1 MRPVPLESFFPYP
14 MTKLYLSYRETLKG
28 RKIKMTDVELAK
40 KRGEEHLKEILPA
53 IEKTF
58 VYDDTAYHLPIAFAL
73 TGTAVHDQNT
83 AREVFLKTGN
93 NPIVASE
100 FLLAEKTA
108 KRGRENAPYTGFIAD
123 TVIRKLGY
131 SLVDGS
137 ILGLALVIGSSE
149 SPGTA
154 AAICRE
160 LQEKYMLTFLA
171 GPVIPALLNNGV
183 RLGLEY
189 RLVPLGSTPASGVH
203 FVDVIARVAMM
214 FGGVTPGD
222 AQRLLMYAAERAKA
236 IVIVF
241 PGLSDDEIALVDGMR
256 LLGIP
261 ILSVGDYRGGAWIPV
276 AAEDAVRKG
285 MEEKGIRVNVT
296 AIPIPMGCSPAFEGK
311 SIRKEEMYV
320 EFGGGRS
327 PAFELLRT
335 RPAGEIED
343 GRVTVIGPEI
353 DSMKEGSANPL
364 GILIDVAGKS
374 MKKDY
379 EPVLERR
386 IHNFVNYGEGTWHVA
401 QRDLIWVRISKEAVA
416 KGVRIEHLGKL
427 LASKFRMDFPQLL
440 DAVAVTLI
448 TDPVKVAAAK
458 KEAERVYEE
467 RDARIKGM
475 RDNDVNTYYSC
486 TLCQTF
492 APNHVC
498 VITPERPAL
507 CGAISWLDGKIAY
520 EISPAGANQ
529 PVEKGTEINA
539 LNGEFDGVNRFVR
552 KASHGEID
560 RCSLYSVME
569 YPMTCCGCFEAIA
582 LMLPEVNGIM
592 VVNREFKGVTPS
604 GMSFSTLAG
613 TIGGGAQTPGFAGIS
628 KNYILSDRFLQ
639 GEGGI
644 GRLVWIPSQL
654 KEELRDRLEQKLS
667 DKGLSG
673 FVDKIADETKAT
685 TIEELMVYL
694 EKVGHPALTMKPL
707 V

>member
-1 MRPVPLESFFPYP
+1 MIRRIL
-14 MTKLYLSYRETLKG
+14 T
-28 RKIKMTDVELAK
+28 MTDVDLARK
-40 KRGEEHLKEILPA
+40 SGEEHLKSKISA
-53 IEKTF
+53 IQKTF
-58 VYDDTAYHLPIAFAL
+58 SYDETAYHLPISYAL
-73 TGTAVHDQNT
+73 TGIAVHEQKT
-83 AREVFLKTGN
+83 VAEVYAKTGN
-93 NPIVASE
+93 NSLVASE
-100 FLLAEKTA
+100 CLLAETTA
-108 KRGRENAPYTGFIAD
+108 EKGKEPEPYTGFISD

-137 ILGLALVIGSSE
+137 ILGLALVIGKPDNADS
-149 SPGTA
+149 A

-171 GPVIPALLNNGV
+171 GNVVPTLSGAGV
-183 RLGLEY
+183 KLGLDY
-189 RLVPLGSTPASGVH
+189 RLIPLGSTPSYGIH
-203 FVDVIARVAMM
+203 FVDIIARVAMM

-222 AQRLLMYAAERAKA
+222 THRLLAYAAERAKA

-241 PGLSDDEIALVDGMR
+241 PGLSDEEIAFADGMR
-256 LLGIP
+256 VLGFP
-261 ILSVGDYRGGAWIPV
+261 ILSLGGYEGGSWIPATV
-276 AAEDAVRKG
+276 ETVVSRG

-327 PAFELLRT
+327 PAFELLRL
-335 RPAGEIED
+335 RQPGEITD
-343 GRVTVIGPEI
+343 GQVTVIGPEI
-353 DSMKEGSANPL
+353 ESMKEGSANPL
-364 GILIDVAGKS
+364 GIIIEVAGKN

-386 IHNFVNYGEGTWHVA
+386 IHNFVNYGEGSWHVA
-401 QRDLIWVRISKEAVA
+401 QRDLIWVRLSKEAVA

-448 TDPVKVAAAK
+448 TDNAKVLEAK
-458 KEAERVYEE
+458 AEAEKVYAE
-467 RDARIKGM
+467 RDDRIKGM
-475 RDNDVNTYYSC
+475 RDNDVNIYYSC

-520 EISPAGANQ
+520 EMSPSGANQ
-529 PVEKGTEINA
+529 PIEKGAVINA
-539 LNGEFDGVNRFVR
+539 QNGEFEGVNRFVK
-552 KASHGEID
+552 KASHGEITQ
-560 RCSLYSVME
+560 CSLYSVME

-592 VVNREFKGVTPS
+592 VVNREFKGITPS
-604 GMSFSTLAG
+604 GMTFSTLAG

-644 GRLVWIPSQL
+644 ERLVWMPAAL
-654 KEELRDRLEQKLS
+654 REELKARLEKRLNEAGHP
-667 DKGLSG
+667 DL
-673 FVDKIADETKAT
+673 FDKIADETTAPT
-685 TIEELMVYL
+685 VEDLMVFL
-694 EKVGHPALTMKPL
+694 ERVKHPALGMKPL

>member
-1 MRPVPLESFFPYP
+1 MVDLKQSFAY
-14 MTKLYLSYRETLKG
+14 
-28 RKIKMTDVELAK
+28 
-40 KRGEEHLKEILPA
+40 EE
-53 IEKTF
+53 
-58 VYDDTAYHLPIAFAL
+58 TAYHLPISFAL
-73 TGTAVHDQNT
+73 TGIAVHDQKT
-83 AREVFLKTGN
+83 ADEVFSKTNN

-100 FLLAEKTA
+100 CILAEKTA
-108 KRGRENAPYTGFIAD
+108 TRGKEPSPYTGFIGD

-137 ILGLALVIGSSE
+137 ILGLALVVGTPGSS
-149 SPGTA
+149 GTA

-171 GPVIPALLNNGV
+171 GTIIPSLSGSGV
-183 RLGLEY
+183 KLGLDY
-189 RLVPLGSTPASGVH
+189 RLIPLGSSPSYGIH
-203 FVDVIARVAMM
+203 FVDIVARVAMM

-222 AQRLLMYAAERAKA
+222 TQRLLTYAAERAKA

-241 PGLSDDEIALVDGMR
+241 DGLTDEEIAFVDGMR
-256 LLGIP
+256 VLGFP
-261 ILSVGDYRGGAWIPV
+261 ILSLGDYQGGAWISSTP
-276 AAEDAVRKG
+276 EDVVRIG
-285 MEEKGIRVNVT
+285 MEAKGIRVNVT
-296 AIPIPMGCSPAFEGK
+296 AIPIPMGCFPAFEGK

-327 PAFELLRT
+327 TAFELLRM
-335 RPAGEIED
+335 RPANEVKD
-343 GRVTVIGPEI
+343 GQVTVIGPEI

-364 GILIDVAGKS
+364 AIIIEVAGKA

-386 IHNFVNYGEGTWHVA
+386 IHNFVNYGEGSWHVA
-401 QRDLIWVRISKEAVA
+401 QRDLIWVRLSKEVVA

-448 TDPVKVAAAK
+448 TDPEKVSAARL
-458 KEAERVYEE
+458 EAEKIYEE

-475 RDNDVNTYYSC
+475 RDNEVNTYYSC

-507 CGAISWLDGKIAY
+507 CGAISWLDGKIAF
-520 EISPAGANQ
+520 EMSPSGANQ
-529 PVEKGTEINA
+529 PVEKGAVINA
-539 LNGEFDGVNRFVR
+539 QNGEFEGVNRFIK

-569 YPMTCCGCFEAIA
+569 FPMTCCGCFEAIA

-592 VVNREFKGVTPS
+592 VVNREFKGITPS

-644 GRLVWIPSQL
+644 QRLVWLPSQL
-654 KEELRDRLEQKLS
+654 KEELKPRLVAKLNEQGLS
-667 DKGLSG
+667 D
-673 FVDKIADETKAT
+673 FFNKIADETTAT
-685 TIEELMVYL
+685 TIEELMVFL
-694 EKVGHPALTMKPL
+694 ERVKHPALAMKPL

>member
-1 MRPVPLESFFPYP
+1 
-14 MTKLYLSYRETLKG
+14 
-28 RKIKMTDVELAK
+28 MTDVELSK
-40 KRGEEHLKEILPA
+40 KRGEEQLKVEMMNLKHSFSY
-53 IEKTF
+53 EE
-58 VYDDTAYHLPIAFAL
+58 TAYHLPISFAL
-73 TGTAVHDQNT
+73 TGIAVHDPVS
-83 AREVFLKTGN
+83 AADVFTRTDN

-100 FLLAEKTA
+100 CILADKTA
-108 KRGRENAPYTGFIAD
+108 IRGKEPSPYTGFIGD

-137 ILGLALVIGSSE
+137 ILGLALVVGTPGSS
-149 SPGTA
+149 GTA

-171 GPVIPALLNNGV
+171 GTIIPSLSASGV
-183 RLGLEY
+183 RLGLDY
-189 RLVPLGSTPASGVH
+189 RLIPLGSAPSHGIH
-203 FVDVIARVAMM
+203 FVDIIARVAMM

-222 AQRLLMYAAERAKA
+222 TQRLLTYAAERAKA

-241 PGLSDDEIALVDGMR
+241 EGLTDEEIAFVDGMR
-256 LLGIP
+256 VLGFP
-261 ILSVGDYRGGAWIPV
+261 ILSLGDYQSGSWISSSP
-276 AAEDAVRKG
+276 EDVVRKG
-285 MEEKGIRVNVT
+285 MEAKGIRVNVT

-327 PAFELLRT
+327 TAFELLRM
-335 RPAGEIED
+335 RPANEIKD
-343 GRVTVIGPEI
+343 GQVTVIGPEI

-364 GILIDVAGKS
+364 GIVIEVAGKA

-386 IHNFVNYGEGTWHVA
+386 IHNFVNYGEGSWHVA
-401 QRDLIWVRISKEAVA
+401 QRDLIWVRLSKEVVA

-448 TDPVKVAAAK
+448 TDPEKVSAAR
-458 KEAERVYEE
+458 KEAEKIYEE

-475 RDNDVNTYYSC
+475 RDNEVNTYYSC

-507 CGAISWLDGKIAY
+507 CGAISWLDGKIAF
-520 EISPAGANQ
+520 EMSPSGANQ
-529 PVEKGTEINA
+529 PVEKGAIINA
-539 LNGEFDGVNRFVR
+539 QNGEFEGVNRFIK

-644 GRLVWIPSQL
+644 QRLVWLPSQL
-654 KEELRDRLEQKLS
+654 KEELKPRLVSKLNEQ
-667 DKGLSG
+667 GLND
-673 FVDKIADETKAT
+673 FFDKIADETTAT
-685 TIEELMVYL
+685 TIEELIVFL
-694 EKVGHPALTMKPL
+694 ERVKHPALAMKPL

>member
-1 MRPVPLESFFPYP
+1 MIRRIL
-14 MTKLYLSYRETLKG
+14 T
-28 RKIKMTDVELAK
+28 MTDVELARK
-40 KRGEEHLKEILPA
+40 NGEEHLKSRISA
-53 IEKTF
+53 IRNTF
-58 VYDDTAYHLPIAFAL
+58 SYEDTAYHLPISYAL
-73 TGTAVHDQNT
+73 TGIAVHEPKTVAEVYAKT
-83 AREVFLKTGN
+83 AN
-93 NPIVASE
+93 NPLVASE
-100 FLLAEKTA
+100 CLLAETTA
-108 KRGRENAPYTGFIAD
+108 GKGKEPEPYTGFIND

-137 ILGLALVIGSSE
+137 ILGMALVIGKPAGAGS
-149 SPGTA
+149 A

-171 GPVIPALLNNGV
+171 GDVVPTLSGAGV
-183 RLGLEY
+183 KLGLEY
-189 RLVPLGSTPASGVH
+189 RLIPLGSTPSYGIH
-203 FVDVIARVAMM
+203 FVDIIARVAMM

-222 AQRLLMYAAERAKA
+222 TSRLLAYAAERAKA

-241 PGLSDDEIALVDGMR
+241 PGLSDEEIAFADGMR
-256 LLGIP
+256 VLGFP
-261 ILSVGDYRGGAWIPV
+261 ILTLGGYEGGSWI
-276 AAEDAVRKG
+276 AATAETVVSRG
-285 MEEKGIRVNVT
+285 MEEKGIKVNVT

-327 PAFELLRT
+327 PAFELLRL
-335 RPAGEIED
+335 RQPGEITD
-343 GRVTVIGPEI
+343 GQVTVIGPEI
-353 DSMKEGSANPL
+353 ESMKEGSANPL
-364 GILIDVAGKS
+364 GIIIEVSGRN

-386 IHNFVNYGEGTWHVA
+386 IHNFVNYGEGSWHVA

-416 KGVRIEHLGKL
+416 KGVRIEHIGKL

-448 TDPVKVAAAK
+448 TDNAKVVEAK
-458 KEAERVYEE
+458 AEAERVYAE
-467 RDARIKGM
+467 RDDRIKGM
-475 RDNDVNTYYSC
+475 KDDDVSTYYSC

-507 CGAISWLDGKIAY
+507 CGAISWLDGKIAF
-520 EISPAGANQ
+520 EMSPSGANQ
-529 PVEKGTEINA
+529 PIEKGAVIN
-539 LNGEFDGVNRFVR
+539 LQNGEFEGVNRFVK
-552 KASHGEID
+552 KASHGEIAQ
-560 RCSLYSVME
+560 CSLYSVME

-592 VVNREFKGVTPS
+592 VVNREFKGITPS
-604 GMSFSTLAG
+604 GMTFSTLAG

-628 KNYILSDRFLQ
+628 KNYILSERFLQ

-644 GRLVWIPSQL
+644 ERLVWMPSPL
-654 KEELRDRLEQKLS
+654 KEELKVRLEKRLKEAGHP
-667 DKGLSG
+667 DL
-673 FVDKIADETKAT
+673 FDKIGDETTAE
-685 TIEELMVYL
+685 TIEDLMVFL
-694 EKVGHPALTMKPL
+694 EKVKHPALGMKPL

>member
-1 MRPVPLESFFPYP
+1 
-14 MTKLYLSYRETLKG
+14 
-28 RKIKMTDVELAK
+28 MTDVELAR
-40 KRGEEHLKEILPA
+40 KRGEEHLKDALPA
-53 IEKTF
+53 MKEIFAYE
-58 VYDDTAYHLPIAFAL
+58 DTAYHLPISFAL
-73 TGTAVHDQNT
+73 TGTAVHDLKS
-83 AREVFLKTGN
+83 ARDVYAKTDN
-93 NPIVASE
+93 NPLVASE
-100 FLLAEKTA
+100 CLLAEKTA
-108 KRGRENAPYTGFIAD
+108 LSGREPSPYTGFIGD

-137 ILGLALVIGSSE
+137 ILGLALVIGAPD

-171 GPVIPALLNNGV
+171 GPVIPALSDNGV
-183 RLGLEY
+183 RLGLDY
-189 RLVPLGSTPASGVH
+189 RLIPLGSQPAYGIH

-222 AQRLLMYAAERAKA
+222 AHRLLAYAAERAKA

-241 PGLSDDEIALVDGMR
+241 SGLTDDEIALVDGMR
-256 LLGIP
+256 VLGFP
-261 ILSVGDYRGGAWIPV
+261 ILSLGDYRGGAWIP
-276 AAEDAVRKG
+276 AEAETIVQKG
-285 MEEKGIRVNVT
+285 MEQKGIRVNVT

-327 PAFELLRT
+327 TAFELLRMLPPD
-335 RPAGEIED
+335 RVKD
-343 GRVTVIGPEI
+343 GQVTVIGPEI

-364 GILIDVAGKS
+364 GIIIEVSGKT

-386 IHNFVNYGEGTWHVA
+386 IHNFVNYGEGSWHVA
-401 QRDLIWVRISKEAVA
+401 QRDLIWVRISKEVVA
-416 KGVRIEHLGKL
+416 KGVKIEHIGKL

-440 DAVAVTLI
+440 DAVSVTLI
-448 TDPVKVAAAK
+448 TDPEKVAGARL
-458 KEAERVYEE
+458 EAEHIYEE

-475 RDNDVNTYYSC
+475 RDNDVSTYYSC

-520 EISPAGANQ
+520 EISPSGANQ
-529 PVEKGTEINA
+529 PVEKGPVINTET
-539 LNGEFDGVNRFVR
+539 GEFDGVNRFVR

-644 GRLVWIPSQL
+644 ERLVWMPSPL
-654 KEELRDRLEQKLS
+654 KEELKTRLTKKLS
-667 DKGLSG
+667 EKGLGG
-673 FVDKIADETKAT
+673 FFDKIADETTAI
-685 TIEELMVYL
+685 TIEELMVCL
-694 EKVGHPALTMKPL
+694 EKAGHPALTMKPL

>member
-1 MRPVPLESFFPYP
+1 
-14 MTKLYLSYRETLKG
+14 
-28 RKIKMTDVELAK
+28 MTDVEAAK
-40 KRGEEHLKEILPA
+40 KRGEDNLITA
-53 IEKTF
+53 IASISHTF
-58 VYDDTAYHLPIAFAL
+58 AYEETAYHLPVSFAL
-73 TGTAVHDQNT
+73 TGTEVHTPET
-83 AREVFLKTGN
+83 AHDVLLKTGN

-100 FLLAEKTA
+100 VLLADKTA
-108 KRGRENAPYTGFIAD
+108 ASGKEPAPYTGFISD

-137 ILGLALVIGSSE
+137 ILGLALIVGSPE

-171 GPVIPALLNNGV
+171 GPVIPSLSAAGV
-183 RLGLEY
+183 KLGLEY
-189 RLVPLGSTPASGVH
+189 RLVPLGSTPSSGVH
-203 FVDVIARVAMM
+203 FVDIIARVAMM

-222 AQRLLMYAAERAKA
+222 AHRLLAYAAERAKA

-241 PGLSDDEIALVDGMR
+241 PQLSDDEIAFVDGMR
-256 LLGIP
+256 VLGFP
-261 ILSVGDYRGGAWIPV
+261 ILSLGGYEGGAWIPATPDEV
-276 AAEDAVRKG
+276 VRRG
-285 MEEKGIRVNVT
+285 MEEKGIRVTVT

-311 SIRKEEMYV
+311 SIRKEEMFI

-327 PAFELLRT
+327 TAFELLRM
-335 RPAGEIED
+335 RPAGEVKD
-343 GRVTVIGPEI
+343 GQVVVIGPEI
-353 DSMKEGSANPL
+353 DAMKEGSANPL
-364 GILIDVAGKS
+364 GIIIDVAGKV

-386 IHNFVNYGEGTWHVA
+386 IHNFVNYGEGSWHVA
-401 QRDLIWVRISKEAVA
+401 QRDLIWVRLSKEAVA
-416 KGVRIEHLGKL
+416 KGVKIEHLGKL
-427 LASKFRMDFPQLL
+427 LASKFRMDFPQIL
-440 DAVAVTLI
+440 DAVSVTLI
-448 TDPVKVAAAK
+448 TDPAKVEAAR
-458 KEAERVYEE
+458 KEAENIYEE

-520 EISPAGANQ
+520 EISPSGANQ
-529 PVEKGTEINA
+529 PVEKGAVINIQ
-539 LNGEFDGVNRFVR
+539 NGEFEGVNRFVK
-552 KASHGEID
+552 KASHGEIE

-592 VVNREFKGVTPS
+592 VVNREYKGITPS

-628 KNYILSDRFLQ
+628 KNYILSERFLQ

-644 GRLVWIPSQL
+644 ERLVWIPAQL
-654 KEELRDRLEQKLS
+654 KEELRERLVKKLS
-667 DKGLSG
+667 EKGLLD
-673 FVDKIADETKAT
+673 FFDKIADETKAM
-685 TIEELMVYL
+685 TIEDLMTFL
-694 EKVGHPALTMKPL
+694 EKVGHPALSMKPL

>member
-1 MRPVPLESFFPYP
+1 MRRMRRL
-14 MTKLYLSYRETLKG
+14 
-28 RKIKMTDVELAK
+28 TDVELAK
-40 KRGEEHLKEILPA
+40 KRGGEHLRECILA
-53 IEKTF
+53 ITKTF
-58 VYDDTAYHLPIAFAL
+58 SYDDTAYHLPISFAL
-73 TGTAVHDQNT
+73 TGTAVHDKNT
-83 AREVFLKTGN
+83 AQDVFSKTGN
-93 NPIVASE
+93 NPIVALE
-100 FLLAEKTA
+100 CLLAEKTA
-108 KRGRENAPYTGFIAD
+108 KEGKENAPYTGFIGD

-137 ILGLALVIGSSE
+137 ILGLALVIGSPDS
-149 SPGTA
+149 SGTA

-171 GPVIPALLNNGV
+171 GPVISSLSGNGV
-183 RLGLEY
+183 KLGLEY
-189 RLVPLGSTPASGVH
+189 RLVPLGSTPSYGIH
-203 FVDVIARVAMM
+203 FVDIIARVAMM

-222 AQRLLMYAAERAKA
+222 AHRLLTYAAERAKA

-241 PGLSDDEIALVDGMR
+241 PGLSDDEIAFVDGMR
-256 LLGIP
+256 VLGIP
-261 ILSVGDYRGGAWIPV
+261 ILPIRDYSGGAWIP
-276 AAEDAVRKG
+276 AAADEAVRKG
-285 MEEKGIRVNVT
+285 MEAKGIRVNIT
-296 AIPIPMGCSPAFEGK
+296 AIPIPMRCSPAFEGK

-327 PAFELLRT
+327 TAFELLRM
-335 RPAGEIED
+335 RPAGEIKD
-343 GRVTVIGPEI
+343 GQVEVIGPEI

-364 GILIDVAGKS
+364 GIIIEVAGKT

-386 IHNFVNYGEGTWHVA
+386 IHNFVNYGEGSWHVA
-401 QRDLIWVRISKEAVA
+401 QRDLIWVRLSKEAVA
-416 KGVRIEHLGKL
+416 KGVKIEHIGKL

-440 DAVAVTLI
+440 DAVSVTLI
-448 TDPVKVAAAK
+448 TDPVKVAEAR
-458 KEAERVYEE
+458 KEAERIYDE
-467 RDARIKGM
+467 RDARISGM

-529 PVEKGTEINA
+529 PVEKGAVLNA
-539 LNGEFDGVNRFVR
+539 QNGEFDGVNRFVR
-552 KASHGEID
+552 KASHGEIE

-592 VVNREFKGVTPS
+592 VVNREFKGITPS

-613 TIGGGAQTPGFAGIS
+613 TIGGGSQTPGFAGIS

-644 GRLVWIPSQL
+644 ERLVWIPLQL
-654 KEELRDRLEQKLS
+654 KEELKNRLVQKLAG
-667 DKGLSG
+667 KGLDG
-673 FVDKIADETKAT
+673 FFDKIADETKAA
-685 TIEELMVYL
+685 TIEELMVWL
-694 EKVGHPALTMKPL
+694 EKVGHPALAMKPL

>member
-1 MRPVPLESFFPYP
+1 
-14 MTKLYLSYRETLKG
+14 
-28 RKIKMTDVELAK
+28 MTDVELAK
-40 KRGEEHLKEILPA
+40 KHGEELLKTRMPA
-53 IEKTF
+53 IGQSFSYE
-58 VYDDTAYHLPIAFAL
+58 DTAYHLPISYAL
-73 TGTAVHDQNT
+73 TGIAVHDP
-83 AREVFLKTGN
+83 AAAAGVYSKTGN

-100 FLLAEKTA
+100 CLLADQTA
-108 KRGRENAPYTGFIAD
+108 AAGKEPAPYTGFIID
-123 TVIRKLGY
+123 SVIRKLGY

-137 ILGLALVIGSSE
+137 ILGLALVVGTPESGGS
-149 SPGTA
+149 A

-171 GPVIPALLNNGV
+171 GKVVPALSDSCV

-189 RLVPLGSTPASGVH
+189 RLIPLGSSPFHGIH
-203 FVDVIARVAMM
+203 FVDIIARVAMM

-222 AQRLLMYAAERAKA
+222 MHRLLSYAAERAKA

-241 PGLSDDEIALVDGMR
+241 PGLTDEEVALVDGMR
-256 LLGIP
+256 VLGFS
-261 ILSVGDYRGGAWIPV
+261 ILSVGDYTGGTWI
-276 AAEDAVRKG
+276 AATPENVVRLG
-285 MEEKGIRVNVT
+285 MESKGIRVNVT

-327 PAFELLRT
+327 PAFELLRM
-335 RPAGEIED
+335 REPSEIED
-343 GRVTVIGPEI
+343 GKVTVIGPEI

-364 GILIDVAGKS
+364 GLIIEVAGKM

-386 IHNFVNYGEGTWHVA
+386 IHNFVNYGEGSWHVA

-416 KGVRIEHLGKL
+416 KGVRIEHIGKL

-448 TDPVKVAAAK
+448 TDSAKVLEAK
-458 KEAERVYEE
+458 KEAERVYDE

-475 RDNDVNTYYSC
+475 RDSDVNIYYSC

-498 VITPERPAL
+498 VITPERLAL

-520 EISPAGANQ
+520 EISPSGANQ
-529 PVEKGTEINA
+529 PIEKGAVINA
-539 LNGEFDGVNRFVR
+539 QNGEFEGVNRFVK
-552 KASHGEID
+552 KASHGEIE

-592 VVNREFKGVTPS
+592 VVNREFKGMTPS
-604 GMSFSTLAG
+604 GMTFSTLAG

-644 GRLVWIPSQL
+644 ERLVWLPSAL
-654 KEELRDRLEQKLS
+654 KEEIRERLEKKLEER
-667 DKGLSG
+667 DLAG
-673 FVDKIADETKAT
+673 FFAKIGDETTAA
-685 TIEELMVYL
+685 TIEDLTVFL
-694 EKVGHPALTMKPL
+694 ERVGHPALGMKPL